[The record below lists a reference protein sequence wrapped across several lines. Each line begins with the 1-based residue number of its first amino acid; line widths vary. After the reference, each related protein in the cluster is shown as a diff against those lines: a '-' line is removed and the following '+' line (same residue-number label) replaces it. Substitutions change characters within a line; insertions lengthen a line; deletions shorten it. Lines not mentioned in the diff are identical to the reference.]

1 MLRKTKILEALKESC
16 NEIVLKDIENG
27 YDGISASEIADALSI
42 DRANTSKELNQ
53 LVKDQMAVKVIGRPV
68 YYFDTEKLE
77 KLMNRKIEIFE
88 VESLSYFL
96 SIEQDVDYDF
106 EHVIGNDGSLKEVI
120 KKAKAAMIY
129 PPFGIHTLLVGPTG
143 VGKTMFAEIM
153 YRYGKKSGIL
163 KSDSNFVV
171 FNCAE
176 YAENPQLLLG
186 QLFGYEKGAY
196 TGAEKTNEGLVAQAD
211 GGVLFL
217 DEIHRLPPEGQEM
230 LFMLLDRG
238 EYRRLGSNSETQ
250 KVKVLV
256 IAATTENV
264 ESSLLRTFIRRIPM
278 TIPMPALK
286 EKKLRERFELI
297 EKFFRQEY
305 NQMEVPIYV
314 NQKVMKALLSYE
326 CLGNIG
332 QLKADIKLLC
342 ANAFLDYKTKNMNEM
357 RIASKL
363 LQEHIYRGLLESKNK
378 EKLDS
383 FMNKHNQDYFVYNE
397 GTILQEFDQEDYDI
411 YKFIDSKYE
420 QCAMQGMSSKQANKE
435 VKEFIEDYIKSLSS
449 ELNESENDG
458 IYKIVPIDIYHATE
472 VALRIASQRLKR
484 SFSKKVLSALALHVL
499 AIVENKRSDHEISQ
513 SAYDVVKEHPNEYA
527 VAKEIRTFLE
537 KELEIILKDQELI
550 FLTMFL
556 YVDNEDIGNQ
566 KNVALLALAHG
577 DGVARNMID
586 VANNLLHT
594 NHGHAL
600 DMSLHQNVNE
610 FLEVVVRKVEKIN
623 EGKGVLLMA
632 DMGSL
637 LSFDEIITKRCG
649 IPVKAIELTSTPFL
663 LEALR
668 KSLIPQYTLDSL
680 FIELEDYQPYLNIKK
695 QTDHEYQENNYV
707 IISTCMSGEGAAVK
721 MGELITSAIPTINE
735 AHIEIIPCNAQTFK
749 EKDISNKK
757 ILAIVGATNLSLE
770 GVPYLSSDKII
781 LEEGLQTLNE
791 WIAKELGETKGSKQI
806 PNILVNNFLKES
818 LIFLDPIKA
827 NHCIRKSFEIISRI
841 YEIEDYN
848 RVLIGY
854 MMHVGC
860 MIERCLRK
868 EDMDYIGYETR
879 LKEDDKLYHVIKTG
893 LKIIEDE
900 FQIEIS
906 DPEVTYVMDIFDTE

>member
-1 MLRKTKILEALKESC
+1 MLRKTKILEGLRERCKDVT
-16 NEIVLKDIENG
+16 IKDIENG
-27 YDGISASEIADALSI
+27 YEGISASEIADALSA

-53 LVKDQMAVKVIGRPV
+53 LVKEKLAIKINGRPV
-68 YYFDTEKLE
+68 YYFDKQRLE
-77 KLMNRKIEIFE
+77 KLLNGNVE
-88 VESLSYFL
+88 VYESDSL
-96 SIEQDVDYDF
+96 QDYLNAYKDTDFDF
-106 EHVIGNDGSLKEVI
+106 EQVIGNDGSLKEVI

-153 YRYGKKSGIL
+153 YFFGKKNGIL

-264 ESSLLRTFIRRIPM
+264 ESSLLRTFIRRVPM
-278 TIPMPALK
+278 TIPMPSLK

-305 NQMEVPIYV
+305 NQMQVPIYV
-314 NQKVMKALLSYE
+314 NHKVMRALLSYE
-326 CLGNIG
+326 CLGNVG

-357 RIASKL
+357 RITSKL
-363 LQEHIYRGLLESKNK
+363 LQDHIYRGLLDTKNK
-378 EKLDS
+378 DKLEN
-383 FMNKHNQDYFVYNE
+383 FMNKYQQDYFVYNE
-397 GTILQEFDQEDYDI
+397 GTILQDFDQEDYDI

-420 QCAMQGMSSKQANKE
+420 QCAKQGMNSQEANKE
-435 VKEFIEDYIKSLSS
+435 VKEFIEDYVISLSS
-449 ELNESENDG
+449 ELNENENEG
-458 IYKIVPIDIYHATE
+458 LYKIVPINIYHAAE
-472 VALRIASQRLKR
+472 VALRIAAQRLQVTY
-484 SFSKKVLSALALHVL
+484 SKKVLSALTLHLL
-499 AIVENKRSDHEISQ
+499 AIVEKVRSEHEIKQ
-513 SAYDVVKEHPNEYA
+513 SAYDVVKEHPNEYET
-527 VAKEIRTFLE
+527 AKGMRDFLE

-556 YVDNEDIGNQ
+556 YVDNENVLDQ
-566 KNVALLALAHG
+566 SKVALLALAHG

-586 VANNLLHT
+586 VANALLHT

-600 DMSLHQNVNE
+600 DMSLHQSANE
-610 FLEVVVRKVEKIN
+610 FLEVVIRKVEEID

-637 LSFDEIITKRCG
+637 LSFDELISKRCN
-649 IPVKAIELTSTPFL
+649 ISVKSINLTSTPFL

-668 KSLIPQYTLDSL
+668 KTMMPQFNLVDIYG
-680 FIELEDYQPYLNIKK
+680 ELNEYQPYLRPNKMRLNK
-695 QTDHEYQENNYV
+695 SLKNNYA
-707 IISTCMSGEGAAVK
+707 IITTCMSGEGAAVK
-721 MGELITSAIPTINE
+721 LGQFIESAIPFIHE
-735 AHIEIIPCNAQTFK
+735 KGIEIISCNANTFK
-749 EKDISNKK
+749 DKDITNKK
-757 ILAIVGATNLSLE
+757 ILAVVGALDLALE
-770 GVPYLSSDKII
+770 EVPYLSSDKII
-781 LEEGLQTLNE
+781 LEQGLQTLNE
-791 WIAKELGETKGSKQI
+791 IIAKEVGESASNVI
-806 PNILVNNFLKES
+806 PNLLVNNFLQES
-818 LIFLDPIKA
+818 LVFLDPVKA
-827 NHCIRKSFEIISRI
+827 NNCIRKSFEIISRI
-841 YEIEDYN
+841 HEINDYN
-848 RVLIGY
+848 RILIGY

-868 EDMDYIGYETR
+868 EDMVYIGYEKR
-879 LKEDDKLYHVIKTG
+879 LGKDEKLCHAVKTG

-900 FQIEIS
+900 FQVNVS
-906 DPEVTYVMDIFDTE
+906 DTEVSYVMDIFDTE